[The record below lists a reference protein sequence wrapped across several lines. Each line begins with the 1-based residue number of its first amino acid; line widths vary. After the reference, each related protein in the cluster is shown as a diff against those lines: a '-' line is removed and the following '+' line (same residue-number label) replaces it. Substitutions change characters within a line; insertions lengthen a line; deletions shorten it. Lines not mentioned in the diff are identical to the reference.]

1 MHVELSRTHTPIYV
15 QVIVSAE
22 CYSLLFLEFRS
33 TTDGKRSSDVARP
46 QTNSSSHEPVQ
57 RRRLLPREVWY
68 AVVSLQCLSLSS
80 PQRGMVCCRI
90 TAVPSSFF
98 SPERYGMLSY
108 HCSAPLFLLPREVWY
123 AVVSLQCLA
132 LSSPQRGMVC
142 CRITAVP
149 SSFFSPERYG
159 MLSYHCSA

>member
-1 MHVELSRTHTPIYV
+1 MPASETFIVYIITFIEVTYLDEWCSINGNWCHWNNLRE
-15 QVIVSAE
+15 VIITVINACRAISYSYTYLCSGHRE
-22 CYSLLFLEFRS
+22 RRVLYSLLFLEFRS

-68 AVVSLQCLSLSS
+68 ALVSLQCLTLSS

-90 TAVPSSFF
+90 TAVPNSFF

-108 HCSAPLFLLPREVWY
+108 HCSA
-123 AVVSLQCLA
+123 
-132 LSSPQRGMVC
+132 
-142 CRITAVP
+142 
-149 SSFFSPERYG
+149 
-159 MLSYHCSA
+159 